1 MNFQEN
7 LRFYRNNAGYSA
19 KEFSQMLNIP
29 YTTYTAYENQ
39 GREPKYKVLL
49 KIADILQISIDDL
62 FGRNI
67 DNKLINEL
75 KFYLNINDEQP
86 IDNPFNWIDIDIENI
101 NELSIK
107 FSMLTYDDEIFF
119 LEIDKKKLL
128 STISSIKSDS
138 EFIQMEQF
146 QRYIFHLFISA
157 FLTKKDK
164 EFLKDMGIKSS
175 KKEKLTGKDKAYYTN
190 LKKSRKQLK
199 ELNLKIGKYYQYN
212 K

>member
-128 STISSIKSDS
+128 STISSVNLYKWNNFKD
-138 EFIQMEQF
+138 
-146 QRYIFHLFISA
+146 IFFTYL
-157 FLTKKDK
+157 
-164 EFLKDMGIKSS
+164 
-175 KKEKLTGKDKAYYTN
+175 
-190 LKKSRKQLK
+190 
-199 ELNLKIGKYYQYN
+199 
-212 K
+212 